1 MTGFLGREL
10 TMEERDVQASLQGAL
25 DSPEWLALGTIRTLA
40 KTRPAEFM
48 AAALAMLESHSDP
61 GARHW
66 LSLRLLQF
74 PEFLPRLFYSDDF
87 ERAQLIEICRV
98 LKKTDDLLD
107 TRLARMASARNDDSR
122 QTPDAIL
129 RLLDILHEI
138 SDGPRLVQ
146 MIGHLTH
153 HADERVASKAA
164 KLIGHR
170 LRNQKWVKVQL
181 ESGDPRVRASVVEG
195 LWGIDT
201 PAARK
206 CLWEALKDEN
216 NRVAGNAL
224 MGLHML
230 HEPTAGELV
239 KQMLGDA
246 RPPFRRTAAWL
257 MGRLAR
263 PEFAECLRRAED
275 DQDAGV
281 RQAVQR
287 ALEIFG
293 TLPPSA
299 PPGEPAAKEPVSPP
313 KKEEKPPQPK
323 PKEKEPIRVPRFDGK
338 YIRGI

>member
-1 MTGFLGREL
+1 
-10 TMEERDVQASLQGAL
+10 
-25 DSPEWLALGTIRTLA
+25 
-40 KTRPAEFM
+40 
-48 AAALAMLESHSDP
+48 
-61 GARHW
+61 
-66 LSLRLLQF
+66 
-74 PEFLPRLFYSDDF
+74 
-87 ERAQLIEICRV
+87 
-98 LKKTDDLLD
+98 
-107 TRLARMASARNDDSR
+107 
-122 QTPDAIL
+122 
-129 RLLDILHEI
+129 
-138 SDGPRLVQ
+138 
-146 MIGHLTH
+146 
-153 HADERVASKAA
+153 
-164 KLIGHR
+164 
-170 LRNQKWVKVQL
+170 
-181 ESGDPRVRASVVEG
+181 
-195 LWGIDT
+195 
-201 PAARK
+201 
-206 CLWEALKDEN
+206 
-216 NRVAGNAL
+216 
-224 MGLHML
+224 ML

-287 ALEIFG
+287 ALEVFG